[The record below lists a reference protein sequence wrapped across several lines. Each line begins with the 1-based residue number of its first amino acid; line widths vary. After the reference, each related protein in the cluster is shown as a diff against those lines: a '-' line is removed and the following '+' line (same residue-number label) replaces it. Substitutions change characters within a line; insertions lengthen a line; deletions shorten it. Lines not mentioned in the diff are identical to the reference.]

1 MKVCAVWDPEVRK
14 RRLCVVTNG
23 EVAPVGRS
31 TGYTDLSHLLA
42 HQYGSLEDSVAEA
55 GTASSIGRF
64 EEIEAAEVSGR
75 KLHLC
80 APVTP
85 DEVWAAGV
93 TYERSRDARMHES
106 TDQDVYARVYEAER
120 PELFF
125 KATGPRVVGP
135 GAPVGLRSD
144 SSWQVPEPEVAL
156 VLQNNG
162 TIAGYTLGNDL
173 SSRDIEGDNPLY
185 LPQAKIFAGSCALG
199 PTVVSASEVEDPYDI
214 AIEMQIRR
222 ADEVVYSGSITT
234 GRLRKR
240 FDDLVAYLKAD
251 NWIAPGTVLM
261 TGTGL
266 VPPDDFTLQP
276 DDVIDI
282 SNEAIGTLRNRC
294 FPAADLPAPTGWG
307 G

>member
-1 MKVCAVWDPEVRK
+1 MKVCAVWDPEARK

-31 TGYTDLSHLLA
+31 PGYTDLSQLLA
-42 HQYGSLEDSVAEA
+42 HQAGSLEDAVAEA
-55 GTASSIGRF
+55 GTAPSIGRF
-64 EEIEAAEVSGR
+64 EEIAAEVTGG

-156 VLQNNG
+156 VLQGNG
-162 TIAGYTLGNDL
+162 TIAGYTLGNDM

-240 FDDLVAYLKAD
+240 FDELVAYLKAD

-261 TGTGL
+261 TGTGI
-266 VPPDDFTLQP
+266 VPPDDFTLLP

-282 SNEAIGTLRNRC
+282 SNETIGTLRNRC
-294 FPAADLPAPTGWG
+294 LAAADLPAPTAWAG
-307 G
+307 